1 MKTKQLVRS
10 ALLVALALAL
20 SYFERFLPLQLAVPL
35 PGVKLGLANIVTMAA
50 LYTLPGGQVLAI
62 VLVRC
67 VLGSLFSGLSGLA
80 MSLTGGLLALGVM
93 ALARRAPFFSVYGV
107 SILGAAAHN
116 LGQVLAAAVMMNSI
130 YTFFYLPFLLLV
142 ALLTGLLT
150 GVASASTLR
159 ALHAAR
165 WNRREHQNET
175 EAES

>member
-80 MSLTGGLLALGVM
+80 MSLTGGLLAL
-93 ALARRAPFFSVYGV
+93 
-107 SILGAAAHN
+107 
-116 LGQVLAAAVMMNSI
+116 
-130 YTFFYLPFLLLV
+130 
-142 ALLTGLLT
+142 
-150 GVASASTLR
+150 
-159 ALHAAR
+159 
-165 WNRREHQNET
+165 
-175 EAES
+175 